1 MHCTQNEKI
10 AQVSNESIVV
20 GIDISSEK
28 HCARAFTSR
37 GIELTRK
44 AFTFA
49 NTGEGFEE
57 FERWLEDQMDNSRLT
72 KAIIGFEPTGH
83 YWFNLA
89 DYLDE
94 QNVQY
99 VLVAPQH
106 VKHTKE
112 LDDNTQRKDD
122 WKDPRVIAKL
132 VIDGRYF
139 FAYRPQGKYAELRES
154 FTRRCEIMEQ
164 LIETKNRLNR
174 WFDIN
179 FPEYKTVYRKVDA
192 STGMM
197 ILRKAPLPKDI
208 VTLGVDG
215 VNQIWRNAKQKGTGI
230 KRAQTLVKA
239 AQSSIGAK
247 ETSQA
252 TRISLW
258 QLLDVY
264 EIAEKQLHEIDEL
277 ISSIL
282 AEMPDAQKMLAIK
295 GIGQFTVAGFL
306 SEVGDIRRFTDPRQ
320 IQKYAGLAIVADND
334 SGKHEG
340 RTKLSQRGR
349 KRLRWV
355 LFRAALSLVKSNPQF
370 YQLHQYFT
378 GRQENPLKKI
388 QSIVAVSTK
397 LIRVVFGMI
406 KNDRPY
412 DPEKMMSDIHRPMKI
427 VA

>member
-1 MHCTQNEKI
+1 
-10 AQVSNESIVV
+10 
-20 GIDISSEK
+20 
-28 HCARAFTSR
+28 
-37 GIELTRK
+37 
-44 AFTFA
+44 
-49 NTGEGFEE
+49 
-57 FERWLEDQMDNSRLT
+57 
-72 KAIIGFEPTGH
+72 
-83 YWFNLA
+83 
-89 DYLDE
+89 
-94 QNVQY
+94 
-99 VLVAPQH
+99 
-106 VKHTKE
+106 
-112 LDDNTQRKDD
+112 
-122 WKDPRVIAKL
+122 
-132 VIDGRYF
+132 
-139 FAYRPQGKYAELRES
+139 
-154 FTRRCEIMEQ
+154 MEQ

-230 KRAQTLVKA
+230 KRAQTLVNA
-239 AQSSIGAK
+239 AQGSIGAK

-282 AEMPDAQKMLAIK
+282 AEMPDAQKMLGIK

>member
-10 AQVSNESIVV
+10 SQVSDESIVV

-57 FERWLEDQMDNSRLT
+57 FGKWLKDQMDSSRLT

-94 QNVQY
+94 HNIQY
-99 VLVAPQH
+99 VLVAP
-106 VKHTKE
+106 
-112 LDDNTQRKDD
+112 KDD

-139 FAYRPQGKYAELRES
+139 FAYRPQGKYAELREA
-154 FTRRCEIMEQ
+154 FTRRCEVMEQ

-215 VNQIWRNAKQKGTGI
+215 VNQIWRDAKQKGTGM
-230 KRAQTLVKA
+230 KRAKTLVNA
-239 AQSSIGAK
+239 AQGSIGAK

-264 EIAEKQLHEIDEL
+264 EITEKQLHEIDEL
-277 ISSIL
+277 IASIL
-282 AEMPDAQKMLAIK
+282 AEMPDAQKMLGIK
-295 GIGQFTVAGFL
+295 GIGQFTVAGLKGLGNSRLPVSLRKLVIFADLPILVRFRSMQGLPL
-306 SEVGDIRRFTDPRQ
+306 SRITIP
-320 IQKYAGLAIVADND
+320 A
-334 SGKHEG
+334 
-340 RTKLSQRGR
+340 
-349 KRLRWV
+349 
-355 LFRAALSLVKSNPQF
+355 
-370 YQLHQYFT
+370 
-378 GRQENPLKKI
+378 
-388 QSIVAVSTK
+388 STK
-397 LIRVVFGMI
+397 DEPNSVNG
-406 KNDRPY
+406 DA
-412 DPEKMMSDIHRPMKI
+412 SG
-427 VA
+427 